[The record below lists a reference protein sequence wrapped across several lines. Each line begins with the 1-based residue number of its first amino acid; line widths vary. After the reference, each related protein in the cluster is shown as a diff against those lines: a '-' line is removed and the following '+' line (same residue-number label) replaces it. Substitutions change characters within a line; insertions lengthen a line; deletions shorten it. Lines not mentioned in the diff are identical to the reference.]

1 MLVVQAFVVSA
12 DGTSK
17 HSTRSRFLVLATPA
31 SGWPST
37 LSAENGTSTALNPSS
52 EEFSPRAPRHRQPP
66 LRRPPR
72 AARHSVFR
80 SKQSAHKK
88 RLTHCSGS
96 LRSRPGHMKW
106 SANKS
111 PQHLAIHAE
120 GSCDTRRRSCLF
132 VLGGLVPQHGTTM
145 VFSRGAFAA
154 ACSPHH
160 HRPGR
165 SARLVCVLYES
176 ILVTTG
182 LRPLQQLIA
191 TFFIVLRSPL

>member
-1 MLVVQAFVVSA
+1 MQAFVVSA
-12 DGTSK
+12 DGTST

-37 LSAENGTSTALNPSS
+37 LSAVNGTSTALNPSS

-72 AARHSVFR
+72 AARQGVFR
-80 SKQSAHKK
+80 SKQYAHKN

-120 GSCDTRRRSCLF
+120 GSCDTRRRILRYTQKELPFRPRGSRAAAWHDY
-132 VLGGLVPQHGTTM
+132 G
-145 VFSRGAFAA
+145 VFSRCVRRSLQPTPSPPWPIST
-154 ACSPHH
+154 AC
-160 HRPGR
+160 
-165 SARLVCVLYES
+165 
-176 ILVTTG
+176 
-182 LRPLQQLIA
+182 LRAIRKY
-191 TFFIVLRSPL
+191 TCDD